1 MLYKDFQGMSL
12 SALGMGCMRFPCDA
26 NKNVDMAA
34 TAEMIDV
41 CLQNGVNYFD
51 TAWFYHGGKSESIMG
66 ELLSKYPRESYYLAT
81 KLPGHEYK
89 SRQEVAARFHE
100 QLRRTR
106 AGYFDFYLLHNV
118 CEDNVGIF
126 TDPALGI
133 ADFLR
138 EQKAAGRIRHLG
150 ISTHG
155 SLALMEKF
163 ISAHRDIVEF
173 CQIQLNWLDWTLQDA
188 KAKVELLNRFGIP
201 IWVMEPLRGGKLATL
216 SEEDASALSAM
227 RPAESIPAWSFRFLQ
242 GIPGVT
248 MVLSGMSS
256 FSQVTDNIAT
266 FGTSAP
272 LDAEE
277 QKALFRIA
285 DAILAKK
292 TLTCTGCKY
301 CTEDCPM
308 ELDIPKLL
316 SLYNKYCLTG
326 GKVRAEAVAC
336 EVENGKLPSACVGCR
351 TCEGKCPQKIK
362 ISEIMSDFADRL

>member
-1 MLYKDFQGMSL
+1 MIYKEFQGMPL

-34 TAEMIDV
+34 TAEMIDF

-51 TAWFYHGGKSESIMG
+51 TAWFYHGGKSEPIMG
-66 ELLSKYPRESYYLAT
+66 ELLGKYPRDSYYLAT
-81 KLPGHEYK
+81 KLPGHAYK
-89 SRQEVAARFHE
+89 SREEVAARFEE

-133 ADFLR
+133 PDFLR
-138 EQKAAGRIRHLG
+138 EQKAAGKIRHLG

-155 SLALMEKF
+155 GLALMEEF
-163 ISAHRDIVEF
+163 ITAHRDIVEF

-188 KAKVELLNRFGIP
+188 KAKVELLNRLEIP
-201 IWVMEPLRGGKLATL
+201 IWVMEPLRGGKLA
-216 SEEDASALSAM
+216 ALSVEDTALLRAL
-227 RPAESIPAWSFRFLQ
+227 RPEEGTPAWSFRFLQ

-248 MVLSGMSS
+248 MVLSGMSDLT
-256 FSQVTDNIAT
+256 QVTDNIRT

-272 LDAEE
+272 LGAHEL
-277 QKALFRIA
+277 AVLFKIA

-301 CTEDCPM
+301 CIEDCPM
-308 ELDIPKLL
+308 ELEIPKLL

-326 GKVRAEAVAC
+326 GKVRAEKIAS
-336 EVENGKLPSACVGCR
+336 EVENGKLPSECVGCR
-351 TCEGKCPQKIK
+351 TCEGKCPQKIG
-362 ISEIMSDFADRL
+362 ISEIMADFAGKM